1 MSQQQRYMRQMI
13 LPDFGNV
20 AQAKLLA
27 AKVCI
32 VGMGGLGCPILQYLV
47 AAGVGHIGIMDAD
60 TVSWSNLNRQL
71 LYNEA
76 DLGKLKVEMA
86 AAAMRKQNSAVQIST
101 YPFTLVKE
109 NALGIIEQYDLVID
123 ATDNFNAKY
132 LINDVCV
139 LLNKPWIYGAVSR
152 YEGQLSTFNCI
163 QHSNS
168 NESVSAAIN
177 YRDLF
182 PVSPM
187 PNEIASCEEAG
198 VLGVLPG
205 IIGTM
210 QAAEAI
216 KIIIGLGK
224 TMYGKLFTYHL
235 LQASWYEINIQK
247 PTQASIINTA
257 FFERTNYAYDC
268 NEKTKAYTNDITED
282 MDEKITEDEITED
295 DIEEISV
302 DQFIQMQI
310 DPNFYIVDV
319 RERHEYPPINFAQ
332 IQIPMSE
339 LASTIHT
346 LPNKTICFIC
356 HQGIRSVYAAK
367 QVKAY
372 RKGNVYSLKGGLT
385 AYFKTR
391 SI

>member
-1 MSQQQRYMRQMI
+1 MSQQQRYIRQMI
-13 LPDFGNV
+13 LPNFGNV

-32 VGMGGLGCPILQYLV
+32 IGMGGLGCPILQYLV

-76 DLGKLKVEMA
+76 DIGKLKVEVA
-86 AAAMRKQNSAVQIST
+86 AAAMLKQNATIQIKT
-101 YPFTLVKE
+101 YPVALCKE
-109 NALGIIEQYDLVID
+109 NALQIIEQYDLIID
-123 ATDNFNAKY
+123 GTDNFNAKY
-132 LINDVCV
+132 LMNDACM

-152 YEGQLSTFNCI
+152 YEGQLSVFNYL
-163 QHSNS
+163 QQSN
-168 NESVSAAIN
+168 NNQSASPAIN

-182 PVSPM
+182 PISPL

-216 KIIIGLGK
+216 KMITGLGK
-224 TMYGKLFTYHL
+224 TLYSKLFTYHL
-235 LQASWYEINIQK
+235 LQATSYEMNIQK
-247 PTQASIINTA
+247 PANACIIDTG
-257 FFERTNYAYDC
+257 FFERTDYAYDC
-268 NEKTKAYTNDITED
+268 NTKTKAYTKDIIED

-339 LASTIHT
+339 LASNIHT

-367 QVKAY
+367 QLKVS
-372 RKGNVYSLKGGLT
+372 RKGKVFSLKGGLT